1 MMDLIEMA
9 RELGK
14 ELQKDERFSALQKAQ
29 MESDADGD
37 LQQMIGEFNLKRMSI
52 TNEASKSDRDEE
64 KLQRLNQELRDMYD
78 TVMKNEHMDAFNKA
92 KQDMDALLHQITTII
107 IRSAEG
113 HEPDAIDVDAES
125 CAGDCSS
132 CGGCH

>member
-1 MMDLIEMA
+1 MDLIEMA

-14 ELQKDERFSALQKAQ
+14 ELQKDERFERLQKAQ
-29 MESDADGD
+29 MASDADTD

-52 TNEASKSDRDEE
+52 TNEASKPDRDEE
-64 KLQRLNQELRDMYD
+64 KLQQLNAELREMYD
-78 TVMKNEHMDAFNKA
+78 TVMKNERMDAFNTA
-92 KQDMDALLHQITTII
+92 KQDMDALLHQITTVI

-113 HEPDAIDVDAES
+113 HAPDSIDVDAES
-125 CAGDCSS
+125 CVGDCSS